1 MPTDT
6 VRRLIR
12 RVVRPGGR
20 GQATVEAAL
29 LLPLL
34 ALLLL
39 AVAQAGVIVRDQV
52 HLTRATSAAARA
64 AMVDPSEAAARS
76 AIVENGGGL
85 AIESVSLQGSRSP
98 GSLLTVSAV
107 ASPTRLPLVG
117 AAVGSI
123 RLHESL
129 VVRIEG

>member
-1 MPTDT
+1 MPTRS
-6 VRRLIR
+6 VRRLR
-12 RVVRPGGR
+12 TPDGR

-39 AVAQAGVIVRDQV
+39 AVAQAGVVVRDQV

-76 AIVENGGGL
+76 ALLETGGGL
-85 AIESVSLQGSRSP
+85 AIESVSVRGSSSP

-117 AAVGSI
+117 AAVGWI
-123 RLHESL
+123 RLRESL
-129 VVRIEG
+129 VVRVEG

>member
-1 MPTDT
+1 MPTGS
-6 VRRLIR
+6 VRRLR
-12 RVVRPGGR
+12 TPNGR

-39 AVAQAGVIVRDQV
+39 AVAQAGVVVRDQV

-64 AMVDPSEAAARS
+64 AMVDPSESAARS
-76 AIVENGGGL
+76 ALLETGGGL
-85 AIESVSLQGSRSP
+85 AIEGVSVRGSRSP

-117 AAVGSI
+117 GAVGWI
-123 RLHESL
+123 RLRESL
-129 VVRIEG
+129 VVRVEG